1 MIKNGIIIYRTKNLR
16 KLKTYRILLLYTNKI
31 EISFLLI
38 SMGVFKMFKKGKSG
52 NDIGRP
58 IEPREVQL
66 AKTLNR
72 EFVASKMTELL
83 RKPLSELQEI
93 SQDFDEQAID
103 CWLAKIIT
111 MGISMGDAVRLNFM
125 FDRIIGKVTE
135 IKEVQILEPFRIES
149 RKGETIEL
157 GMRNIKDVD

>member
-1 MIKNGIIIYRTKNLR
+1 
-16 KLKTYRILLLYTNKI
+16 
-31 EISFLLI
+31 
-38 SMGVFKMFKKGKSG
+38 MFKKGKSG

-58 IEPREVQL
+58 IEPKEVQL

-93 SQDFDEQAID
+93 SQDWDEQAID

-111 MGISMGDAVRLNFM
+111 MGVATGDAIRLNFM

-149 RKGETIEL
+149 REGKTIDL
-157 GMRNIKDVD
+157 GMRNKNDG

>member
-1 MIKNGIIIYRTKNLR
+1 
-16 KLKTYRILLLYTNKI
+16 
-31 EISFLLI
+31 
-38 SMGVFKMFKKGKSG
+38 MFKKGKSG
-52 NDIGRP
+52 NEIGRP
-58 IEPREVQL
+58 IEPKEVQL

-111 MGISMGDAVRLNFM
+111 MGISTGDAVRLNFM

-149 RKGETIEL
+149 REGKTIEL
-157 GMRNIKDVD
+157 GMRNMKDVE